1 VGSGDGGVS
10 FTKHGEHLDGEL
22 LHAPVTFG
30 PFTSAARLQ
39 LDAASLAACLPV
51 WLPMTT
57 PISSN

>member
-1 VGSGDGGVS
+1 MVASHS
-10 FTKHGEHLDGEL
+10 PSTGEHLDGEL